1 MFLFG
6 ILPSYVLLRVT
17 LCVVIVSWSR
27 AKQYF
32 AKFKM
37 HVRKPWHNSRV
48 KLHHRINHYPL
59 DNGIDFSN
67 TYLMD
72 SDSSMES
79 AIHLLTGARA
89 LSKNNA
95 RQCNTYRLQRKQK
108 NSSKAVEFAY
118 YSFFFIYLE
127 LKR

>member
-17 LCVVIVSWSR
+17 LCGVTVSWSR

-32 AKFKM
+32 AKLKM

-48 KLHHRINHYPL
+48 KLNHRINHYPL
-59 DNGIDFSN
+59 DNAIDFSN

-72 SDSSMES
+72 SESSMES
-79 AIHLLTGARA
+79 AIHLLTGARP

-95 RQCNTYRLQRKQK
+95 INAIRRLERKQK
-108 NSSKAVEFAY
+108 NSPKAVEFAY

>member
-17 LCVVIVSWSR
+17 LCVVTVSWSR
-27 AKQYF
+27 AKQHF
-32 AKFKM
+32 AKFKL

-48 KLHHRINHYPL
+48 KLNHRINHYPL
-59 DNGIDFSN
+59 DNAIDFSN

-79 AIHLLTGARA
+79 AIHLLTGA
-89 LSKNNA
+89 
-95 RQCNTYRLQRKQK
+95 KQG
-108 NSSKAVEFAY
+108 
-118 YSFFFIYLE
+118 
-127 LKR
+127 

>member
-17 LCVVIVSWSR
+17 LCVVTVSCSR

-32 AKFKM
+32 AKFKL
-37 HVRKPWHNSRV
+37 HVRKPSHNSRV
-48 KLHHRINHYPL
+48 KLNHRINHYPL
-59 DNGIDFSN
+59 DNAIDFSN
-67 TYLMD
+67 THLMD

-79 AIHLLTGARA
+79 AIHLLTRARP

-95 RQCNTYRLQRKQK
+95 INAIRRLERKQK
-108 NSSKAVEFAY
+108 NYSKAVEFAY

>member
-17 LCVVIVSWSR
+17 LCVVTVSWSR

-32 AKFKM
+32 AKFKL

-48 KLHHRINHYPL
+48 KLNHRINHYPL
-59 DNGIDFSN
+59 DNAIDFSN

-79 AIHLLTGARA
+79 AIHLLTGARP

-95 RQCNTYRLQRKQK
+95 LDAIRRLERKQK
-108 NSSKAVEFAY
+108 NYSKAVEFAY

>member
-17 LCVVIVSWSR
+17 LCVVTVSWSR
-27 AKQYF
+27 AKQHF
-32 AKFKM
+32 AKFKL

-48 KLHHRINHYPL
+48 KLNHRINHYPL
-59 DNGIDFSN
+59 DNAIDFSN
-67 TYLMD
+67 TYLME

-95 RQCNTYRLQRKQK
+95 RQCNTYRLERKQK
-108 NSSKAVEFAY
+108 KYSKAAEFAY
-118 YSFFFIYLE
+118 YCFFFIYLE

>member
-17 LCVVIVSWSR
+17 LCVVTVSWSR
-27 AKQYF
+27 AKQHF
-32 AKFKM
+32 AKFKL

-48 KLHHRINHYPL
+48 KLNHRINHYPL
-59 DNGIDFSN
+59 DNAIDFSN

-79 AIHLLTGARA
+79 AIHLLTGARP

-95 RQCNTYRLQRKQK
+95 LDAIRRLERKQK
-108 NSSKAVEFAY
+108 NYSKAVEFAY